1 LTFNQA
7 GSGTYIGVVSGS
19 GSLTKSGSGTL
30 ALSGANTYSGGTL
43 VSAGVL
49 SGDST
54 SLQGPITDN
63 AGLTFNQAG
72 SGTYSGVVSGSGS
85 LTKSGSGTLALS
97 GANTYSGGTLVSAG
111 VLSGDSTSLQG
122 PITDNAGLTFNQ
134 AGSGTYSGV
143 VSGSGSLTKS
153 GSGTLVLGSSN
164 AYSGGTIVSDG
175 TLRLA
180 NARGLG
186 DTNAFVNVTGGALN
200 LGGYSNSVGSATLT
214 SGLITNGTLAAARG
228 VTVSGSELS
237 TISATIA
244 GRGGLTK
251 NGAGTLNL
259 LSDLPAGSVVISG
272 GVMKSS
278 NSVIGVTTNTNSYG
292 GVIVS
297 SNSLWSNSGNL
308 TVGGS
313 GNGTLTVDSAGQVI
327 ASNLLIAS
335 NASSRGVVVLGTTNG
350 SGNLSLGSGSISFGA
365 GTGVLIV
372 NQGGQLTISNNIS
385 GKGVITNSGSGTT
398 TFSGANSSGFTGTT
412 YLSAGTI
419 VLGSGAKLGGV
430 ANIANKTAVFELGSN
445 SSLTGTGVHSVAGK
459 LIDNSGLSFTNAIK
473 GSVVLSSTGV
483 LQKTYITNQSVAGFS
498 AGFGA
503 GRSFSILS
511 GTAAPVGGGTLSASI
526 VAGAL
531 DFKGTF
537 TNAAVLAITD
547 PSYSAIKNTIQWL
560 NTNVPT
566 GTKPY
571 WTNTVAGNG
580 MNGSAPNVTSSI
592 NGLNG
597 KSFAGSFS
605 TFLLRAGSAGIL
617 SSSTD
622 TLAEI
627 NALSGPQINLT
638 LAKIMGAFG
647 YDALTHTSWAVIDH
661 NSIFDSNGRTV
672 TPDLINAA
680 LNDTPGYADL
690 SVAGV
695 PTSVQS
701 IPEPGT
707 WALILF
713 SSLFF
718 IITRRFVFGRS
729 R

>member
-1 LTFNQA
+1 MVSGGVLSGDSTSLQGAITDNAGLTFNQA
-7 GSGTYIGVVSGS
+7 TNGTYTGVVSGS
-19 GSLTKSGSGTL
+19 GSLTKSGVGTL

-54 SLQGPITDN
+54 SLQGAITDN
-63 AGLTFNQAG
+63 AGLTFNQAPN
-72 SGTYSGVVSGSGS
+72 GTYTGVVSGSGS
-85 LTKSGSGTLALS
+85 LTKSGV
-97 GANTYSGGTLVSAG
+97 GTLVM
-111 VLSGDSTSLQG
+111 
-122 PITDNAGLTFNQ
+122 
-134 AGSGTYSGV
+134 SGTNTY
-143 VSGSGSLTKS
+143 
-153 GSGTLVLGSSN
+153 N
-164 AYSGGTIVSDG
+164 GGTIVSEG

-186 DTNAFVNVTGGALN
+186 DTNAFVNVTGGTLN
-200 LGGYSNSVGSATLT
+200 LGGFANSVGSATLT
-214 SGLITNGTLAAARG
+214 SGYITNGTLTAARG

-237 TISATIA
+237 TISATLA

-259 LSDLPAGSVVISG
+259 LADLPAGSVVISG
-272 GVMKSS
+272 GVIKSS
-278 NSVIGVTTNTNSYG
+278 NSVVGATTNSNSYG
-292 GVIVS
+292 GVFVS
-297 SNSLWSNSGNL
+297 SNSLWSNSANL

-313 GNGTLTVDSAGQVI
+313 GNGTLTVDSGGQVI

-335 NASSRGVVVLGTTNG
+335 NATSRGVVVLGTTNG

-372 NQGGQLTISNNIS
+372 NQSGQLKISNNIS
-385 GKGVITNSGSGTT
+385 GKGTITNSGSGTT
-398 TFSGANSSGFTGTT
+398 TFSGASSTGFTGTT
-412 YLSAGTI
+412 YLSAGRI

-430 ANIANKTAVFELGSN
+430 VNIANKTAVFQLASN
-445 SSLTGTGVHSVAGK
+445 SSLTGTGVQGVHLVAGK
-459 LIDNSGLSFTNAIK
+459 LIDNSGLSFANSIK

-483 LQKTYITNQSVAGFS
+483 LEKTYIPNQSVAGFG

-511 GTAAPVGGGTLSASI
+511 GTAAPSSGGTLTASV
-526 VAGAL
+526 VAGSL

-537 TNAAVLAITD
+537 ANAAVLAITD
-547 PSYSAIKNTIQWL
+547 PSYSTIRNTILWL
-560 NTNVPT
+560 NTT

-580 MNGSAPNVTSSI
+580 MNGSAQNVKNSSL

-605 TFLLRAGSAGIL
+605 NFLFAASSVGIL

-627 NALSGPQINLT
+627 NALTGPQINLT

-661 NSIFDSNGRTV
+661 NSIFDSNGGAV
-672 TPDLINAA
+672 TPDLITAA
-680 LNDTPGYADL
+680 LNDAPGNDNL

-695 PTSVQS
+695 PTNIQS

-707 WALILF
+707 WALIML
-713 SSLFF
+713 SGLFF
-718 IITRRFVFGRS
+718 IMTRRLVFQRS
-729 R
+729 Q

>member
-1 LTFNQA
+1 
-7 GSGTYIGVVSGS
+7 
-19 GSLTKSGSGTL
+19 
-30 ALSGANTYSGGTL
+30 
-43 VSAGVL
+43 VL
-49 SGDST
+49 SGDSM

-85 LTKSGSGTLALS
+85 LTKSGSGTLVLGSSNA
-97 GANTYSGGTLVSAG
+97 YSGGTLVSAG

-251 NGAGTLNL
+251 NGTGTLNL
-259 LSDLPAGSVVISG
+259 LSDLPAGSVIISG

-278 NSVIGVTTNTNSYG
+278 NSVIGATTNTNSYG

-365 GTGVLIV
+365 GSGVLIV

-412 YLSAGTI
+412 YLSAGKV

-430 ANIANKTAVFELGSN
+430 VNIANKTAVFELGSN

-605 TFLLRAGSAGIL
+605 TFLLKAGSAGIL

-661 NSIFDSNGRTV
+661 NSIFDSNGGTV